1 MASLARPEVEAFL
14 QWALTTGRILVDD
27 PTVGYVQL
35 PDALYEASLARVADG
50 APTGA
55 LMANA
60 TDGATL
66 AEIFVP

>member
-1 MASLARPEVEAFL
+1 M
-14 QWALTTGRILVDD
+14 GRILVDD

-50 APTGA
+50 SPTGA

-66 AEIFVP
+66 AEIFVQ